1 MISHDFIGCSSPSEV
16 AELLHNC
23 LDSPAFFVWYR
34 QHAFCVY
41 KQWRLPHRTTDGNST
56 QQWRRRILVLLLE
69 CSHKCCA
76 AGGETGRQPAQQPAV
91 LSSAAATRA
100 ASSTSLFVHVQRR
113 CFCDTRPG

>member
-23 LDSPAFFVWYR
+23 LDSPAFFVWPR

-56 QQWRRRILVLLLE
+56 QQLRRRILVLLLE

-76 AGGETGRQPAQQPAV
+76 VEAKPGSAA
-91 LSSAAATRA
+91 SSAARCLIQCRSHTRSQQYFSFRPRA
-100 ASSTSLFVHVQRR
+100 AKMFLRY
-113 CFCDTRPG
+113 P